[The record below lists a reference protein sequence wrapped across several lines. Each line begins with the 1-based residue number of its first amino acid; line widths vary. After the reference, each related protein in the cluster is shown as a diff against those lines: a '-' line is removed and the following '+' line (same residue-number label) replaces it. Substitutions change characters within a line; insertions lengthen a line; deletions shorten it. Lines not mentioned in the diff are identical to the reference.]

1 MTNISVMYFHPVSGH
16 FPLPALTRRLFV
28 TLLSVPDSRVCVCV
42 YLSHSLQFQLFGL
55 VSDLQLPHPQLQIL
69 LLCLLP
75 QSGLPALLL
84 GLLVRRWP
92 AVTQPVQAGLDGWTR
107 TQTAI

>member
-1 MTNISVMYFHPVSGH
+1 MTNTLVIYFHPVSGH

-28 TLLSVPDSRVCVCV
+28 TLLSVPDPCVCV

-55 VSDLQLPHPQLQIL
+55 VSDLQLPHPQLQVL
-69 LLCLLP
+69 LLCLQP

-92 AVTQPVQAGLDGWTR
+92 AVTQPVQAGLDGWTK
-107 TQTAI
+107 TQTSI